1 MSARSTEDFL
11 VYLRRSSNKQES
23 SLETQFNWVKTE
35 VQKHGFQLNFT
46 EADLEY
52 MLANKLSRHGCICLD
67 DAITGA
73 DLKRPGLLELI
84 EEAITN
90 RRVSHIFV
98 YMRDRF
104 GRPEDPI
111 AMVVIE
117 RQLLVAGV
125 TLIFSDAIA
134 APSNDGDDVDLMKI
148 LEPLLAYFASGKFL
162 KVHAQR
168 MIATFLYLASHGY
181 RTGGNPP
188 FGFGRFLVGPDGRI
202 IQALPK
208 GMVIRQAGC
217 HVKVFPNDE
226 AKIAIWIMIL
236 ELKRQGWGIK
246 RIAQHLNS
254 LGIPSPGA
262 GTQRTDHGCK
272 HVVSGKWCQNT
283 VVELCRNRAII
294 GIQDTGRRSE
304 GAHRRFGPEGPR
316 PLNDKDRRADGKPKV
331 IANSPEVIVSRSLGF
346 EPRFATD
353 LFQDIQDQM
362 DERSRNQRGVPRAK
376 DPAKYPLGCRVFD
389 LTEGCGSAMYGITS
403 GQRRLYKCG
412 RYQSTA
418 GAECHHNMVDAEA
431 LLRFTLRTLSM
442 RIERQGG
449 TDKLRQLFLARA
461 AASSGHQPDTAAQT
475 AVEAARQRVTVLTE
489 DLKTIERRMATERD
503 DDRYQAIAKQF
514 DNIKAELR
522 SAARTLDDREKLCEP
537 PEQRSPDEEV
547 ALALQLVENFKRI
560 TCDDSARAEVRPLL
574 LKYGIRLGLNFGAA
588 MKGTRVVRKFLGG
601 VIAFGNKPLPVP
613 IHGHD
618 NRDDGT
624 PGQSESNGQTAKES
638 ADTLKSDRIAGLAP
652 ITGDGSQA
660 PAVSGNDR
668 QHEGVSFTKVSR
680 DDRI

>member
-23 SLETQFNWVKTE
+23 SLETQFKWVSTE
-35 VQKHGFQLNFT
+35 VQKHGFQLDFT

-52 MLANKLSRHGCICLD
+52 MLANKLSRHGCVCLD

-84 EEAITN
+84 DEAITN
-90 RRVSHIFV
+90 RRISHIFV

-111 AMVVIE
+111 SMVVIE
-117 RQLLVAGV
+117 RQLLAAGV

-134 APSNDGDDVDLMKI
+134 TPSNDGDDVDLMKI
-148 LEPLLAYFASGKFL
+148 LEPLLAYFASGRFL

-168 MIATFLYLASHGY
+168 MIATFLHLASHGY

-188 FGFGRFLVGPDGRI
+188 FGFGRFLVGPEGK
-202 IQALPK
+202 IQELPK
-208 GMVIRQAGC
+208 GMLIRQAGC

-262 GTQRTDHGCK
+262 GSVRTDHGSK
-272 HVVSGKWCQNT
+272 HVVSGKWSQNT
-283 VVELCRNRAII
+283 VAELCRNRAII
-294 GIQDTGRRSE
+294 GIQDIGRRSE

-331 IANSPEVIVSRSLGF
+331 IANSSEVIVSRPIGF
-346 EPRFATD
+346 EPKFATD
-353 LFQDIQDQM
+353 LFQEIQDQM

-389 LTEGCGSAMYGITS
+389 LTDGCGSAMYGITS

-431 LLRFTLRTLSM
+431 LLRFTLRTLSL

-461 AASSGHQPDTAAQT
+461 AASSGNQPDTAAQT
-475 AVEAARQRVTVLTE
+475 AVEAARQRVTSLTE
-489 DLKTIERRMATERD
+489 DLETIERRMATERD

-514 DNIKAELR
+514 DNIKADLR
-522 SAARTLDDREKLCEP
+522 SAARTLDEREKLCEL
-537 PEQRSPDEEV
+537 PELRSPGEEV

-560 TCDDSARAEVRPLL
+560 TCDNSARAEVRPLL
-574 LKYGIRLGLNFGAA
+574 LNYGIRLGLNFGPA
-588 MKGTRVVRKFLGG
+588 MKGTREVRKFLGG
-601 VIAFGNKPLPVP
+601 VIAFGDKPLPVP

-618 NRDDGT
+618 NRDDGD
-624 PGQSESNGQTAKES
+624 PGHSESNGQTAKES
-638 ADTLKSDRIAGLAP
+638 ADTLQSDRIAGLAP